1 MHASPIL
8 TDRRNDPDRV
18 PALVSAPAE
27 AADECRIYAKQE
39 VQEGTF
45 FQEEG
50 VWQWCLPPAS

>member
-1 MHASPIL
+1 MRAIL
-8 TDRRNDPDRV
+8 LTLAA
-18 PALVSAPAE
+18 ALAIVSAPAG

-50 VWQWCLPPAS
+50 VWLWCLPPAS